1 MELNGMD
8 QLRKHVP
15 ELRTPGGIA
24 LIALAFAGVITLVTL
39 FFVWVD
45 RVFIEWMPDGEIVI
59 MAIGFLLLSLFFSR
73 RTIYQQKYGE
83 LAYRNAFAHFC
94 LPGLG
99 IIFASVAHMGYMPGP
114 EIPALWWKT
123 VLIALGWVAVLIGAV
138 LWIRSVATFG
148 VDYLAMLYVYHPEES
163 RMVDSSIYGVIRH
176 PIYAAALR
184 IGVGLALLNGNWYA
198 LVVALIWPIF
208 LTGWIRL
215 VEEKEL
221 LERFPDYAEYRKR
234 VPAFWPRPRNLFR
247 FFQFLFTGG

>member
-24 LIALAFAGVITLVTL
+24 LIALAFAGAITLVTL

-59 MAIGFLLLSLFFSR
+59 MTIGFLLLSLFFSR
-73 RTIYQQKYGE
+73 RKIYRQKYGE

-114 EIPALWWKT
+114 EIPALWWET

-234 VPAFWPRPRNLFR
+234 VPAFWPGPRKLFR